1 MLLLFFFLMIR
12 RPPRSTRTDTL
23 FPYTTLFRSEK
34 RRLHRGVH
42 DGRWKFARYFA
53 PAHHH
58 TPSDWKTLN
67 ARNDLELYDTH
78 VDPGELVNLATDP
91 GHRNTMMRLNGMVNE
106 LSEHEIGKVRD
117 DGREYPGP
125 TEMYRRTEEGR

>member
-1 MLLLFFFLMIR
+1 MRIIDCSSDVCSSGL
-12 RPPRSTRTDTL
+12 
-23 FPYTTLFRSEK
+23 

-58 TPSDWKTLN
+58 TPRDWKTLN

-78 VDPGELVNLATDP
+78 ADPGELVNLANDP
-91 GHRNTMMRLNGMVNE
+91 GHRKTVMRLNAMVNA
-106 LSEHEIGKVRD
+106 LSEIELGKGID
-117 DGREYPGP
+117 EGREHPGP
-125 TEMYRRTEEGR
+125 PAKYNQQQ